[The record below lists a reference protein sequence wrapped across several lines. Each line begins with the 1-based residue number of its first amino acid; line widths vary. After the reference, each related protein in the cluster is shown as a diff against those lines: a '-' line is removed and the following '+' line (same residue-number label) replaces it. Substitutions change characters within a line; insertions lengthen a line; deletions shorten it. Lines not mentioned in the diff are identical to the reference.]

1 MSVSGFARRG
11 CLVRRL
17 DEGVAE
23 CVRAARQGGEYAR
36 LVAALVVF
44 LSLVDVVGAA
54 LEHAVDQ
61 ASELVGGGG
70 DGFRAPR
77 AGFERG
83 EKGPGRGLS
92 VVQRAGRQAERSRRP
107 AGGGLGATA

>member
-1 MSVSGFARRG
+1 
-11 CLVRRL
+11 
-17 DEGVAE
+17 AE

-70 DGFRAPR
+70 DGFRGTK
-77 AGFERG
+77 AGLEPAEEGAERG
-83 EKGPGRGLS
+83 LA
-92 VVQRAGRQAERSRRP
+92 VVQRARRQAERRRRP
-107 AGGGLGATA
+107 AGGGRGAAAEGPAPGDHRVRRERPR